1 MTRPSKPK
9 KAPPART
16 RALPSPLVAAPEV
29 LEKVPSGISGLDKLT
44 NGGLPRGRPT
54 LVCGGPGSGKTLFAV
69 QTVVRGALEHDEP
82 GVILAFE
89 DTADDFAKNFAS
101 FGFPIE
107 DLIAKK
113 LLLVDYVAVER
124 NEIEETGR
132 YDLEGLFVRLQS
144 AVQTIGAKRVA
155 IDTIETIFTGFSDE
169 GLLRAEVRR
178 LFRWLKDHGLTAVV
192 TAERGEKA
200 LTRYGL
206 EEYISDCVIL
216 LDQRV
221 VDEVATRRLRV
232 VKYRGTGHGTNEYP
246 FLIGPDG
253 ISVLPLSALGLSYP
267 VSNDRVLTGVE
278 KLDVMLGG
286 AGYYRGSTVLLSGT
300 AGTGKTSVASH
311 FVDACCGRG
320 ERVIYVAL
328 EEAEAQIL
336 RNMRSIGLD
345 LEKWVRR
352 KNLTFHVARP
362 SGAGLEEHLVRIHGL
377 VEQHHPAAV
386 VIDPIS
392 SFENTAIKLDV
403 RAMSVR
409 LIDYLKGLGITTMLT
424 YLSNPAGTEETQI
437 GISSLIDTWLSV
449 RDLEQD
455 GERNRALYV
464 LKSRG
469 MAHSNQVREFLI
481 TDRGIDLVDVYIG
494 TDGVL
499 TGSARIAR
507 ERRDEQ
513 RAEDR
518 KRVMQLRTQD
528 LAVRRQTMQ
537 AQIEALKA
545 ELAREERELER
556 VIDREERREA
566 WRSGT
571 RERMRHSRFGND
583 DPSSKKS

>member
-1 MTRPSKPK
+1 MTRPRKPK
-9 KAPPART
+9 KAPHAPS

-89 DTADDFAKNFAS
+89 DTADDLAKNFAS

-107 DLIAKK
+107 DLIAKE

-132 YDLEGLFVRLQS
+132 YDLEGLFVRLES

-178 LFRWLKDHGLTAVV
+178 LFRWLKDHGLTAVI
-192 TAERGEKA
+192 TAERGEKS

-232 VKYRGTGHGTNEYP
+232 VKYRGTSHGTNEYP

-267 VSNDRVLTGVE
+267 VSKDRVLTGVA

-311 FVDACCGRG
+311 FVDACCARG
-320 ERVIYVAL
+320 EKVIYVAL
-328 EEAEAQIL
+328 EEAESQIL
-336 RNMRSIGLD
+336 RNMQSIGLD
-345 LEKWVRR
+345 LEKWVRQ
-352 KNLTFHVARP
+352 KNLVFHVARP

-392 SFENTAIKLDV
+392 SFENTAVKLDV

-494 TDGVL
+494 TEGVL

-518 KRVMQLRTQD
+518 KRVMQLRMQA
-528 LAVRRQTMQ
+528 LGARRQTMQ
-537 AQIEALKA
+537 AQIDALKA

-571 RERMRHSRFGND
+571 RERMRHSRFGNNAL
-583 DPSSKKS
+583 SSRKP